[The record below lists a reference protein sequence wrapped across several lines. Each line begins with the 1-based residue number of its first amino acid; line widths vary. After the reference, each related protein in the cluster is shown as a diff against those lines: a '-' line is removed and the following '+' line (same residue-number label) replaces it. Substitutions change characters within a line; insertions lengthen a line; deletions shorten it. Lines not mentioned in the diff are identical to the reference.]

1 MTNDDADRIDYR
13 TIPIANE
20 KSPEDYTFAERRA
33 EILRRIEDVG
43 TPDRLNG
50 VDLADRYGCTPE
62 NIYNDFDVLG
72 DYVEATV
79 GERVDLTISS
89 VFRRS
94 IRGLLEQKEYRK
106 AAKTAS
112 EYGEWVRDRHE
123 LEDLWDEIEDI
134 QDAVNDDHL

>member
-1 MTNDDADRIDYR
+1 MNDDDADRIDYR
-13 TIPIANE
+13 TIPIPADTP
-20 KSPEDYTFAERRA
+20 PEDYTFAERRA

-50 VDLADRYGCTPE
+50 VNLADRYDCTPE
-62 NIYNDFDVLG
+62 NIYNDFDILG
-72 DYVEATV
+72 EYVEATV
-79 GERVDLTISS
+79 GERVDLTINS

-106 AAKTAS
+106 ASKTAS

-123 LEDLWDEIEDI
+123 LEEIFDRLEAI
-134 QDAVNDDHL
+134 EEQQDTSP

>member
-1 MTNDDADRIDYR
+1 MTDEDADRIDYR
-13 TIPIANE
+13 TIPVSDD
-20 KSPEDYTFAERRA
+20 KPPEDYTFAERRA

-50 VDLADRYGCTPE
+50 VELSNRYGCTPE

-72 DYVEATV
+72 DYVSATV
-79 GERVDLTISS
+79 GDRVDLNINA

-94 IRGLLEQKEYRK
+94 IRGLLEQKKYRK
-106 AAKTAS
+106 AASTAA

-123 LEDLWDEIEDI
+123 LEDLWDELEEI
-134 QDAVNDDHL
+134 QDSMNDL